1 MTRKTYRS
9 AQGKVVDL
17 GALQLQNEG
26 VRAVGNMNV
35 NARGDTIGS
44 DNTVIDQ
51 RNRRVQRQ
59 YQKQTNVSDLPPA
72 MSNRSV
78 RQEQSGTTAPAEE
91 ELFSDDPAL
100 EEAEETVASP
110 AKLEIPKGGLAA
122 AIARSKEVKQE
133 LEKTARQRAQEQ
145 LKKI

>member
-78 RQEQSGTTAPAEE
+78 RQERSDSPESVEE
-91 ELFSDDPAL
+91 ELFADDPAL
-100 EEAEETVASP
+100 AEEETVVAP

-133 LEKTARQRAQEQ
+133 LEKTARQRTQDQ

>member
-59 YQKQTNVSDLPPA
+59 YQKQTNVSDLPPS

-78 RQEQSGTTAPAEE
+78 RQEQADIAELEE
-91 ELFSDDPAL
+91 ETFADDPAL
-100 EEAEETVASP
+100 AEEETVVAP

-133 LEKTARQRAQEQ
+133 LEKTARQRAQDQ

>member
-78 RQEQSGTTAPAEE
+78 RQEQAETSEIEE
-91 ELFSDDPAL
+91 EVFADDPAL
-100 EEAEETVASP
+100 EEEETVAAP
-110 AKLEIPKGGLAA
+110 ARLEIPKGGLAA

>member
-78 RQEQSGTTAPAEE
+78 RQEQAEIAELE
-91 ELFSDDPAL
+91 EKEVFTDDPAL
-100 EEAEETVASP
+100 AEEETVSTP
-110 AKLEIPKGGLAA
+110 TRLEIPKGGLAA
-122 AIARSKEVKQE
+122 
-133 LEKTARQRAQEQ
+133 
-145 LKKI
+145 

>member
-78 RQEQSGTTAPAEE
+78 RQEQAEAAEIEE
-91 ELFSDDPAL
+91 ESFADDPAL
-100 EEAEETVASP
+100 AEETVEVP
-110 AKLEIPKGGLAA
+110 APKLEIPKGGLAA

>member
-59 YQKQTNVSDLPPA
+59 YQKQTNVSDLPPS

-78 RQEQSGTTAPAEE
+78 RQEQAELAELEE
-91 ELFSDDPAL
+91 EVFADDPAL
-100 EEAEETVASP
+100 AEEEETVVAP
-110 AKLEIPKGGLAA
+110 ARLEIPKGGLAA

>member
-44 DNTVIDQ
+44 DNTVIYQ
-51 RNRRVQRQ
+51 RNRRVQIQ
-59 YQKQTNVSDLPPA
+59 YQKQNNV
-72 MSNRSV
+72 R
-78 RQEQSGTTAPAEE
+78 
-91 ELFSDDPAL
+91 
-100 EEAEETVASP
+100 
-110 AKLEIPKGGLAA
+110 
-122 AIARSKEVKQE
+122 
-133 LEKTARQRAQEQ
+133 
-145 LKKI
+145 

>member
-78 RQEQSGTTAPAEE
+78 RQEQAETSEIEE
-91 ELFSDDPAL
+91 EVFADDPAL
-100 EEAEETVASP
+100 EEEETVVAP
-110 AKLEIPKGGLAA
+110 ARLEIPKGGLAA

>member
-78 RQEQSGTTAPAEE
+78 RQEQAKIAELEE
-91 ELFSDDPAL
+91 EEVFADDPAL
-100 EEAEETVASP
+100 AEEETVSMP
-110 AKLEIPKGGLAA
+110 TKLEIPKGGLAA

>member
-59 YQKQTNVSDLPPA
+59 YQKQTNVSDLPPS

-78 RQEQSGTTAPAEE
+78 RQDQVETAELEE
-91 ELFSDDPAL
+91 ESFADDPAL
-100 EEAEETVASP
+100 AEEAAVATP

-133 LEKTARQRAQEQ
+133 LEKTARQRAQDQ